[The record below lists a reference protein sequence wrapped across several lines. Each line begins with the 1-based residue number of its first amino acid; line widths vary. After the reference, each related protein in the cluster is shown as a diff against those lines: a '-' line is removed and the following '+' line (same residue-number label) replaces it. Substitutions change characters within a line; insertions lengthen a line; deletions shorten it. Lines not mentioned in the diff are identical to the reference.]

1 MSRHILRD
9 EDLLDFPLA
18 EDFAVGPDH
27 IHQLLKIRRGNMVEA
42 MRRARGEGV
51 DLARG
56 RSGTD
61 RHRPPNPEPPVQP
74 EGMDTLL
81 IDLPAPEESGPARA
95 KRALEITKQI
105 CQHRGARKV
114 LLELMAGK

>member
-1 MSRHILRD
+1 
-9 EDLLDFPLA
+9 
-18 EDFAVGPDH
+18 
-27 IHQLLKIRRGNMVEA
+27 MVEA

-56 RSGTD
+56 RSGSD
-61 RHRPPNPEPPVQP
+61 RYRPPNPEPPVQP

-81 IDLPAPEESGPARA
+81 MDDTLPEESGPARA

-105 CQHRGARKV
+105 CQNRGARKV
-114 LLELMAGK
+114 LLELMAGKYETIPGN